1 MKKMGLDAYRF
12 SISWS
17 RVLPSKILYR
27 LSIKLDL
34 ATFIN
39 KNSDKIE
46 KTINRVQGFEINIIF
61 RPFYEIITISF
72 GV

>member
-1 MKKMGLDAYRF
+1 MKKMALDAYRF

-17 RVLPSKILYR
+17 RVLPSKILDR
-27 LSIKLDL
+27 LNQSL

-46 KTINRVQGFEINIIF
+46 KTINRIQGFEVNIIF
-61 RPFYEIITISF
+61 RPFYAIITISF